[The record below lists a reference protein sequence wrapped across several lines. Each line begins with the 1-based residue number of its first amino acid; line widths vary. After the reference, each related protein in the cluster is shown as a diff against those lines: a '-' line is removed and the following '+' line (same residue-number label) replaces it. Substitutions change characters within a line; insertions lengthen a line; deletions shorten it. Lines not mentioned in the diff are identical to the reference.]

1 MEDLE
6 KLVISRR
13 LRVPI
18 GNVPTRSAPASEQW
32 GQVAARQLDAALLSV
47 GFTCSAPLLER
58 LSGLRGETV
67 VDLGVRIL
75 AAVRTL
81 VGDHVQHN
89 AYFLDFPKNVPDTLE
104 FWAGLLREAMLDPVA
119 AERLRRSSTPSV
131 LNLLALPGYGRYQHT
146 YADLLAAHAELIPL
160 AGDRVTVLDL
170 GGSLESETRELYLSL
185 AGSTVP
191 LPAEDLAALRI
202 LAASCAAEPD
212 TVPVRENRAV
222 INEARMAD
230 GRPLLVDTVTDV
242 LRLACAASGGD
253 VTLSAPTRFR
263 SFRRAERRTLLQAL
277 DAVASPAKLGDVPA
291 HREQWK
297 RLGERLHPHEYPQ
310 YPRAGHVF
318 EAARGVRRVSSLGGR
333 VEAALAQGRTGEAVD
348 LLQNAPG
355 ALLRRLDHLLRT
367 GAAATVPASVLEAV
381 LEAAGKAAAS
391 ASGRVLLSL
400 REHLHNRLAPAPGRV
415 FVNRNG
421 RAWATDDHRPPLA
434 HDIVARAASVLDE
447 EITRRL
453 PDPGRLI
460 VDPEMLDVALPLSG
474 KSVTPGLGM
483 LPRGSLTRVDGELLR
498 FFVHWRQAGQRTDYD
513 LSALM
518 LDASYGAPEHI
529 SWTNYGNDFAR
540 YSGDLTE
547 APDGASEFIDVR
559 LAQATKPIIIPQV
572 NVFCGEAFDEAA
584 EAFFGYMTR
593 GAEQQGL
600 PFEPRTVRMKSDLR
614 GAGRVALPLAFLRDD
629 DGGWRVKWLHLYLKG
644 HPRFNQVEGN
654 RMSTALL
661 VRSIVERDHLR
672 VRHLAGLLRAKT
684 SSGEHTTYIGLHAP
698 ADLPQGARVYTPAT
712 LHELIPA

>member
-18 GNVPTRSAPASEQW
+18 GSVPAGSGQAPQQW
-32 GQVAARQLDAALLSV
+32 GQVAARQLDVALLSV

-58 LSGLRGETV
+58 LSELRGETV

-81 VGDHVQHN
+81 VGDHVEHN

-104 FWAGLLREAMLDPVA
+104 FWAALLREAMLDPA
-119 AERLRRSSTPSV
+119 AVERLRQSSRPSA

-202 LAASCAAEPD
+202 LAASCAAVPD
-212 TVPVRENRAV
+212 TIPVRENRAV
-222 INEARMAD
+222 INEARLAG

-253 VTLSAPTRFR
+253 VTLAAPTRFR
-263 SFRRAERRTLLQAL
+263 SFRRAERRALLQAL
-277 DAVASPAKLGDVPA
+277 DAVASPAKLGDVPS

-310 YPRAGHVF
+310 FPHAAHVF
-318 EAARGVRRVSSLGGR
+318 EAARGARRVSSLGSR

-367 GAAATVPASVLEAV
+367 GTAATAPASVLEPV
-381 LEAAGKAAAS
+381 LEAAEKAAAS

-400 REHLHNRLAPAPGRV
+400 REHLTNRLIPAPGRV

-421 RAWATDDHRPPLA
+421 RAWATGDQRPPLA
-434 HDIVARAASVLDE
+434 GDVVTRAAAILDA
-447 EITRRL
+447 EIIRRL
-453 PDPGRLI
+453 PAPGRLI
-460 VDPEMLDVALPLSG
+460 VDPEMLDVALPLSA
-474 KSVTPGLGM
+474 KAVTPGLGM

-498 FFVHWRQAGQRTDYD
+498 FFVHWRQAERRTDYD

-518 LDASYGAPEHI
+518 LDAAYGAPEHI
-529 SWTNYGNDFAR
+529 SWTNYGNDFAQ
-540 YSGDLTE
+540 YSGDLTQ
-547 APDGASEFIDVR
+547 APDGASEFINIR

-572 NVFCGEAFDEAA
+572 NIFAGEAFDEAA

-593 GAEQQGL
+593 AADQQGL

-614 GAGRVALPLAFLRDD
+614 GVGRVALPLAFLRGD

-644 HPRFNQVEGN
+644 QPGFNQVEGN
-654 RMSTALL
+654 RVTTALL

-672 VRHLAGLLRAKT
+672 VRHLVDLLRAKPQT
-684 SSGEHTTYIGLHAP
+684 GDHTTYIGLHAP
-698 ADLPQGARVYTPAT
+698 AALPPGARVYTPAT
-712 LHELIPA
+712 LHELIPG